1 MIASLQ
7 RETTE
12 RTCVDAYG
20 LAKFVC
26 KHEFIATLYTLSD
39 VLPPLAQLSRAFQTK
54 DIDFSIV
61 QPLVV
66 ATKTTIREL
75 IDYPGEHFRSLPGVF
90 RKLNAEFDVTVPTRQ
105 QMEQYTENVYDKYL
119 STLLEHLE
127 YRFPDVKIIEA
138 FSVFDVTAIPTDPV
152 KRQEYGKEYLDVLNA
167 QYGPHVITPESLK
180 AEYPL
185 FVNAIRA
192 DERLC
197 TSTTREIMLL
207 LISNSALQAMFPNLA
222 KVAAIGLLLP
232 MSIADCERIFNPPTR
247 KTDLRNRLSNQ
258 ILNCLI
264 LISIEGPSPTDFP
277 YDEACDIWSGWRN
290 RRISVSS

>member
-1 MIASLQ
+1 
-7 RETTE
+7 
-12 RTCVDAYG
+12 
-20 LAKFVC
+20 
-26 KHEFIATLYTLSD
+26 
-39 VLPPLAQLSRAFQTK
+39 
-54 DIDFSIV
+54 
-61 QPLVV
+61 
-66 ATKTTIREL
+66 
-75 IDYPGEHFRSLPGVF
+75 
-90 RKLNAEFDVTVPTRQ
+90 
-105 QMEQYTENVYDKYL
+105 MEQYTENVYDKYL